1 MLPSAGDARPKWT
14 LHDLIRAAKQTPGGC
29 IAILQF
35 HGVPDTAH
43 DWVSSN
49 PQNVKAYLK
58 YLKLENYRVIALWDI
73 WDYSKP
79 AVEPDDAN
87 PIIEARR
94 LPTQAESTLSDGIS
108 PAN

>member
-1 MLPSAGDARPKWT
+1 MLPSVGDARPKWT
-14 LHDLIRAAKQTPGGC
+14 LHDFISAAEQTRDGC

-49 PQNVKAYLK
+49 PQNVEACLK
-58 YLKLENYRVIALWDI
+58 YLKLENYRVIALRDLR
-73 WDYSKP
+73 DYIKP
-79 AVEPDDAN
+79 PVEPDDAN
-87 PIIEARR
+87 PIIEARS
-94 LPTQAESTLSDGIS
+94 LPTQAESTLSDGVS